1 MVGCLQKHIS
11 ASSSSP
17 RVVISE
23 LNIPGYDL
31 ALVDGLHTDEQVLA
45 DFEALLPLLAPSCAV
60 VFHDVVAFGMQR
72 GIAAVLER
80 HPDFLYV
87 HVDSARFQNRHG
99 VGIAYRVGAST

>member
-1 MVGCLQKHIS
+1 ML
-11 ASSSSP
+11 
-17 RVVISE
+17 SE